1 MKKPSPQLT
10 PRNNWSHSKVG
21 AGGVARRT
29 SGLRLPKGS
38 FGQGGTGVLGG
49 DGLAHQLADQ
59 LAVFE
64 KQLIHQLTHQLTHQ
78 LNFGKIDNWPVNCFS
93 KTVNILLTLL
103 KEVETHF
110 EKTVS

>member
-1 MKKPSPQLT
+1 MRSA
-10 PRNNWSHSKVG
+10 S
-21 AGGVARRT
+21 
-29 SGLRLPKGS
+29 LRLPKGS